1 MKASKSYMFIKER
14 EKQYK
19 NETKDII
26 LGLEFFL
33 LLIFTWYH
41 WSSEKLSELPLIT
54 KRRKNLTVKPHLIQ
68 NSEASLL
75 SASLV
80 L

>member
-1 MKASKSYMFIKER
+1 MKALKSYMFVKER

-41 WSSEKLSELPLIT
+41 WSSEKLSE
-54 KRRKNLTVKPHLIQ
+54 
-68 NSEASLL
+68 
-75 SASLV
+75 
-80 L
+80 